1 MRVYEGM
8 WRVYGGYEGIMSEW
22 KVHEG
27 INKVNKEGV

>member
-1 MRVYEGM
+1 MRVC
-8 WRVYGGYEGIMSEW
+8 GGIMRIWGIMSEC